1 MNHNHEPFKKSKKFE
16 NLFSLSFLLL
26 IFFSIGQIRAQK
38 VFNVETHAEGSIEL
52 AAGINIKKVNSGYT
66 LWLPETDSVKG
77 LVLFTHARRDTVNDD
92 LLIKEALKEQLAVMY
107 ATTDNRLEFFF
118 SNDRLKEIE
127 NYLQTVVENHRIP
140 KENILF
146 CGMSL
151 EGTRALKLA
160 IFGAS
165 ENSEFHLRPRAIAIC
180 DAPLDFVRFYQE
192 MVKAKDLKFSP
203 VAENEGTWVSEY
215 LYKNLQG
222 SPKEAFQNYVYY
234 SPFCYSANGGVHL
247 GEFKNIAV
255 RAYTEPDV
263 NWWIDNRR
271 KDYYGMNAID
281 LAAFINML
289 KINGNKE
296 AELILTNN
304 KGYDDLGN
312 RHPHNWNIVDEKELI
327 QWFSRLIN

>member
-1 MNHNHEPFKKSKKFE
+1 MNHNHEPFKKSNKFE

-38 VFNVETHAEGSIEL
+38 VFNVETPAEGSIEL
-52 AAGINIKKVNSGYT
+52 AAGININKVNSGYT

-92 LLIKEALKEQLAVMY
+92 LLIREAFKEQLAVMY

-118 SNDRLKEIE
+118 SIKRLKEIE

-160 IFGAS
+160 IFAAS

-215 LYKNLQG
+215 LRKNLQG

-234 SPFCYSANGGVHL
+234 SPFCYSANGGDHL
-247 GEFKNIAV
+247 GKFKNIAI